1 MDSAKLREILQ
12 NLVRAIEREGI
23 DYNVLGTFD
32 FGRLSDAKNQACF
45 FHD

>member
-32 FGRLSDAKNQACF
+32 FGRL
-45 FHD
+45 